1 MGTKKATV
9 SLSIAAIDKIK
20 IHLIKKGQ
28 KSGVQNCIDF
38 ALKFTL
44 ENLR

>member
-1 MGTKKATV
+1 METKKATV
-9 SLSIAAIDKIK
+9 SMSIAAIDKIK

-28 KSGVQNCIDF
+28 KAGVQNCIDF

>member
-1 MGTKKATV
+1 MGTKKATL
-9 SLSIAAIDKIK
+9 SLSIEAVDMIK

-28 KSGVQNCIDF
+28 KAGVQNCIDF

>member
-1 MGTKKATV
+1 MEKKLATV
-9 SLSIAAIDKIK
+9 SLSIEAMDRIK
-20 IHLIKKGQ
+20 IHLIKTGQ
-28 KSGVQNCIDF
+28 KAGVQNCIDF

>member
-1 MGTKKATV
+1 METKKATV
-9 SLSIAAIDKIK
+9 SLSIAAVDMIK

-28 KSGVQNCIDF
+28 KAGVQNCIDF

>member
-1 MGTKKATV
+1 METKKATV
-9 SLSIAAIDKIK
+9 SMSIAAVDKIK

-28 KSGVQNCIDF
+28 KAGVQNCIDF

>member
-9 SLSIAAIDKIK
+9 SLSIEAIDMIK

-28 KSGVQNCIDF
+28 KSGIQNCIDF

>member
-1 MGTKKATV
+1 MEKKLATV
-9 SLSIAAIDKIK
+9 TLSVEAIDKIK

-28 KSGVQNCIDF
+28 KAGNQQIVDF
-38 ALKFTL
+38 ALKFTI